1 MLYDE
6 AHFYAPH
13 YQSIKPAQ
21 LPSVTRPQILPMS
34 NSIVSQVPATRSQL
48 PSVNSTIGQPILQST
63 TVNQTCD
70 QTCESQGST
79 SVRSRK
85 NREQSYMSDTNI
97 IQKRTRASKK

>member
-6 AHFYAPH
+6 AHFYAQH
-13 YQSIKPAQ
+13 YQSIRPAQ
-21 LPSVTRPQILPMS
+21 VPTVTRP
-34 NSIVSQVPATRSQL
+34 QL

-63 TVNQTCD
+63 TMNQTCD

-85 NREQSYMSDTNI
+85 NREQSYMSDANI
-97 IQKRTRASKK
+97 IEKRTRASKK

>member
-13 YQSIKPAQ
+13 YQSIRPAQ
-21 LPSVTRPQILPMS
+21 VPSVTRSQILPMS
-34 NSIVSQVPATRSQL
+34 NSIVSQVPRSQL

-63 TVNQTCD
+63 TMNQTCD

-85 NREQSYMSDTNI
+85 NREQSYMSDANI
-97 IQKRTRASKK
+97 IEKRTRASKK